1 MKKVKEMTLQEQ
13 DEILKLAALIREE
26 REKESK
32 FQSLS
37 DASAVM
43 IRWDVPYMKYKHSY
57 SSVNVSIDEVKELVK
72 SKIFGD
78 DNDDKKNTS

>member
-1 MKKVKEMTLQEQ
+1 MKNLDEMTQQEK
-13 DEILKLAALIREE
+13 DEVLELANQIRVE

-37 DASAVM
+37 DANVVM
-43 IRWDVPYMKYKHSY
+43 IRWDVPYTNYKQSY
-57 SSVNVSIDEVKELVK
+57 FSVRVAVDEVKELVK

-78 DNDDKKNTS
+78 SNANK